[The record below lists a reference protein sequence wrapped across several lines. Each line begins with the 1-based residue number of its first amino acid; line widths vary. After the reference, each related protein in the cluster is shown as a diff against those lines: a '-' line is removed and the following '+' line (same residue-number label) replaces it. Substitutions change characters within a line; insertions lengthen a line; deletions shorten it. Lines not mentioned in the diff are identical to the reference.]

1 MNYFYSPFLMQRYP
15 EASSKY
21 KRIRLR
27 YFILFCM
34 IVFRYTRYSSMF
46 WSL

>member
-15 EASSKY
+15 EASSEF

-27 YFILFCM
+27 YFLFCM